1 MISCFWRVMFFF
13 CFLFFSFSGEGGGF
27 GWVGLGLVGVLSGSV
42 RFFFCFVRLFA
53 SAKWLFS
60 RASEGGYREFCVE
73 FGDPWHKQP

>member
-13 CFLFFSFSGEGGGF
+13 CFLFFSFSGEGGGS
-27 GWVGLGLVGVLSGSV
+27 VGLGWVWLGFCPV
-42 RFFFCFVRLFA
+42 RFVFFCFVRLFA